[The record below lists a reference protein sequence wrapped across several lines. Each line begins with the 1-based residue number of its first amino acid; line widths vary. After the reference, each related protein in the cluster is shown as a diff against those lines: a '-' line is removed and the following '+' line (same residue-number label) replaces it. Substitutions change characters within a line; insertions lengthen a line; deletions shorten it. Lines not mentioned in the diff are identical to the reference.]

1 MSVVLCR
8 SSWIVLR
15 S

>member
-1 MSVVLCR
+1 MTRTVVLCR
-8 SSWIVLR
+8 SSTM